1 VTRTADGIEAN
12 AHGVRTPGCREGGQ
26 GLISTLFGFVVVM
39 VLLLLV
45 VQVSFDLYA
54 RSLVTA
60 TAVEAARSVADY
72 DSSQN
77 YPTTQGAA
85 VDGAEQ
91 TALAVA
97 QSRAAGEL
105 GGYAK
110 VARFTFDPSTLNG
123 SPPEVTLTVSFDI
136 SRSSFNLTGP
146 LALPLLNHFTRTVRV
161 RVEHITCPAGLPC
174 TVASGQAPAV
184 DPAAGPPGTPDGS

>member
-1 VTRTADGIEAN
+1 LTQTADRIGAN
-12 AHGVRTPGCREGGQ
+12 ERTCRQAGQ
-26 GLISTLFGFVVVM
+26 GLISTLFGFVVVV

-60 TAVEAARSVADY
+60 TAVEAARSVAAY
-72 DSSQN
+72 DSAQSF
-77 YPTTQGAA
+77 PTTPGAA

-91 TALAVA
+91 SAMSIA
-97 QSRAAGEL
+97 QARASDEL
-105 GGYAK
+105 GGYGK
-110 VARFTFDPSTLNG
+110 VTRFTFDPSTLNG

-146 LALPLLNHFTRTVRV
+146 FALPLLSRFTRTVRV
-161 RVEHITCPAGLPC
+161 RVEHITCPAGLACEVTSGGP
-174 TVASGQAPAV
+174 ASV
-184 DPAAGPPGTPDGS
+184 DPPAGPQGSS

>member
-1 VTRTADGIEAN
+1 MVI
-12 AHGVRTPGCREGGQ
+12 
-26 GLISTLFGFVVVM
+26 

-60 TAVEAARSVADY
+60 TAVEAARSVAAY
-72 DSSQN
+72 DSARG
-77 YPTTQGAA
+77 YPTTPGAA

-91 TALAVA
+91 SAMSIA
-97 QSRAAGEL
+97 QARATDEL
-105 GGYAK
+105 GGYGK
-110 VARFTFDPSTLNG
+110 VTRFTFDPSTLNG

-146 LALPLLNHFTRTVRV
+146 LALPLLSHFTRTVRV
-161 RVEHITCPAGLPC
+161 RVEHITCPAGLAC
-174 TVASGQAPAV
+174 AVTSGGPPSV
-184 DPAAGPPGTPDGS
+184 DPATGPQRSS

>member
-1 VTRTADGIEAN
+1 LTGAAGVIEGYDRGA
-12 AHGVRTPGCREGGQ
+12 GTPACREGGQ
-26 GLISTLFGFVVVM
+26 GLISTLFGFVVVI

-60 TAVEAARSVADY
+60 TAVEAARSVAAY
-72 DSSQN
+72 ESSQS
-77 YPTTQGAA
+77 YPATPGAA

-91 TALAVA
+91 EALSIA
-97 QSRAAGEL
+97 QSRASDEL

-110 VARFTFDPSTLNG
+110 VTRFTFDPSTLNG

-174 TVASGQAPAV
+174 TVASGQAPAA
-184 DPAAGPPGTPDGS
+184 DPPTAAPGTSDGS